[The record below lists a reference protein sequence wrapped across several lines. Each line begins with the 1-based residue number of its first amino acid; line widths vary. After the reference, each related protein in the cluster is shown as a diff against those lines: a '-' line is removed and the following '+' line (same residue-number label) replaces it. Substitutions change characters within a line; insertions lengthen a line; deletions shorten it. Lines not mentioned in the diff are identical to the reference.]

1 MNLLAVILVV
11 PKDGIPARKGSHD
24 MPHDSAGRKRIG
36 PRRGDRPAALRSHEG
51 LTGGRAA

>member
-11 PKDGIPARKGSHD
+11 PKNGIPAHRGARVTTHETAD
-24 MPHDSAGRKRIG
+24 RKRIG
-36 PRRGDRPAALRSHEG
+36 ARRGNRPAALRSHEG